1 MPPTAS
7 PGSKKVSPRAEVCL
21 VAFTAPT
28 ALAARHQMQGYLKK
42 KSPKPQGK
50 AVVDVWQR
58 RYFVLA
64 DDKLQYFRTEKDAA
78 SSSEQPLKSIALA
91 QVRSAAPNPKH
102 RDMIII
108 DLGAERRVKLQAA
121 SEEDRDAWVAAIQRS
136 KAEAQEKE
144 AQETDTASSS
154 SSPPGAC
161 EPSGARDIESD
172 AARMERL
179 VSESDPVPPMKIE
192 ARDLLSGGSEPSKK
206 LCCAVQ

>member
-1 MPPTAS
+1 
-7 PGSKKVSPRAEVCL
+7 
-21 VAFTAPT
+21 
-28 ALAARHQMQGYLKK
+28 MQGYLKK
-42 KSPKPQGK
+42 KSPKQQGK

-121 SEEDRDAWVAAIQRS
+121 SEEDRDAWVVRP
-136 KAEAQEKE
+136 
-144 AQETDTASSS
+144 DL
-154 SSPPGAC
+154 SPRPC
-161 EPSGARDIESD
+161 
-172 AARMERL
+172 
-179 VSESDPVPPMKIE
+179 
-192 ARDLLSGGSEPSKK
+192 
-206 LCCAVQ
+206 